1 MGGWTG
7 AKAQSGSSLAK
18 AQAGLRYAYRSESVG
33 QLYSGLVWLVSAVGW
48 LVAEPLIGAV
58 ILFVGGFFIY
68 PVTAGVCRLLGNPG
82 SVPADSP
89 LREASVTIP
98 IVGPMAIP
106 VAAAA
111 GLYDVNW
118 LYPAFMVVIGAHYLP
133 FSHLY
138 GMRVFLPLGAAI
150 WGAGLAI
157 AVWVPDFSV
166 LGAVLTGAALLLVG
180 VWAARAYKD
189 EFGAAGSGSM

>member
-1 MGGWTG
+1 M
-7 AKAQSGSSLAK
+7 
-18 AQAGLRYAYRSESVG
+18 
-33 QLYSGLVWLVSAVGW
+33 VSAVGW
-48 LVAEPLIGAV
+48 LVGGPLIGAV

-68 PVTAGVCRLLGNPG
+68 PVTAGACRILGNPG
-82 SVPADSP
+82 TVPADNP
-89 LREASVTIP
+89 LKEASLTIP

-118 LYPAFMVVIGAHYLP
+118 IYPAFMVIIGAHYLP

-138 GMRVFLPLGAAI
+138 GMRVFLPLGAAM

-157 AVWVPDFSV
+157 AVWMPAFPVV
-166 LGAVLTGAALLLVG
+166 GAIFTGAALLLVG
-180 VWAARAYKD
+180 AWAARAYNL
-189 EFGAAGSGSM
+189 EFGGGELTRSHAAAE